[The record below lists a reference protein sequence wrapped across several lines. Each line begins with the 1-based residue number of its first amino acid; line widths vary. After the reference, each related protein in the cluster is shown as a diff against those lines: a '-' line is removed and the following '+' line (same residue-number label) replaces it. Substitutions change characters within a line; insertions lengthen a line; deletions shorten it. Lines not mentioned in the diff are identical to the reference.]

1 MVYCII
7 IDLNL
12 RNCQMCVLFMRWKEQ
27 MKMCL
32 CHWSV
37 HRQWS
42 EGQPDD
48 WKSHGLGEEGEDC
61 GHIKWSGKLNDA
73 HCSMK
78 YRYACKVTFLEW
90 GKEVWD
96 DHLSWKR
103 TSWKYFAGLFCS
115 LYVYIYTDAFNQRA
129 CEFWEFFSLGLKPMT
144 LCAATL
150 QCNAPVG
157 VLMFCTKAKSRIS
170 CILLLWF
177 LKEIKND
184 WNLFAISFLPV
195 FLICSTHVSL

>member
-1 MVYCII
+1 MCIYNMVYCII

-90 GKEVWD
+90 GKEVCPEKGPAENISLVCFVLCTFTFTQMLLTNLLVSFEIFFHWD
-96 DHLSWKR
+96 SNPWP
-103 TSWKYFAGLFCS
+103 
-115 LYVYIYTDAFNQRA
+115 YVPQHSNAMLQ
-129 CEFWEFFSLGLKPMT
+129 LG
-144 LCAATL
+144 
-150 QCNAPVG
+150 
-157 VLMFCTKAKSRIS
+157 F
-170 CILLLWF
+170 
-177 LKEIKND
+177 
-184 WNLFAISFLPV
+184 
-195 FLICSTHVSL
+195 